1 MKEIDK
7 KKISNNNPKKR
18 SGRIDRKDHKLHQEH
33 VSKNLKAKEARSKAP
48 SPTPDSSLLVSASNV
63 GTEPSEVFE
72 NIVIHYVDDVNR
84 FEEASQD
91 LKASTM
97 ISKEIKD
104 EVLDYHSIDLEK
116 EPNKGKEEVSDSETR
131 KDSVSPQED
140 PLTADDEKVE
150 RASSVKRNSSE
161 IFPLESR
168 ENSDLQNNKPQSKA
182 LHNTPK
188 KSTSSKGPF
197 KVVAKSTSKIDSQNM
212 NFPSKPAS
220 ESSEGVDGKPVEEV
234 KEFDDVLDG
243 ASNGAQ
249 SISSDDET
257 VDAED
262 SDEHED
268 EATLVQKIEEMEM
281 TIGKLEEE
289 LREVAALEISLYS
302 VVPEH
307 GSSAHKV
314 HTPARRLSR
323 LYIHACKHWTLDKR
337 ATVAKN
343 TVSGL
348 VLIAKSC
355 GNDVAR

>member
-7 KKISNNNPKKR
+7 KKISNNNQKKR
-18 SGRIDRKDHKLHQEH
+18 SGRIDRRDHKLPQEH
-33 VSKNLKAKEARSKAP
+33 VSKTLKAKEVRSKVP
-48 SPTPDSSLLVSASNV
+48 SPTPDSSILVSDSNV
-63 GTEPSEVFE
+63 GTEPPEVFE
-72 NIVIHYVDDVNR
+72 NVVIHYVDDVNR
-84 FEEASQD
+84 YEEASQD
-91 LKASTM
+91 LKTNTM
-97 ISKEIKD
+97 IAKEIKD
-104 EVLDYHSIDLEK
+104 EVLDNHSIDLEK
-116 EPNKGKEEVSDSETR
+116 EPKGKEEVSDSETI
-131 KDSVSPQED
+131 KDSISSQGD
-140 PLTADDEKVE
+140 PLTADDEKVD

-161 IFPLESR
+161 SFPSRSR
-168 ENSDLQNNKPQSKA
+168 ENSDLQKNKPQSKA

-188 KSTSSKGPF
+188 KSASSKGPS
-197 KVVAKSTSKIDSQNM
+197 KVFAKSSSKTDSQNM
-212 NFPSKPAS
+212 KFPSKPAS
-220 ESSEGVDGKPVEEV
+220 ESSDGVDGKLVEEV
-234 KEFDDVLDG
+234 KEFDVLDG

-249 SISSDDET
+249 SIGSDNET

-268 EATLVQKIEEMEM
+268 EATLEQKIGEMEM
-281 TIGKLEEE
+281 AIEKLEEE
-289 LREVAALEISLYS
+289 LREVAALEISIYS